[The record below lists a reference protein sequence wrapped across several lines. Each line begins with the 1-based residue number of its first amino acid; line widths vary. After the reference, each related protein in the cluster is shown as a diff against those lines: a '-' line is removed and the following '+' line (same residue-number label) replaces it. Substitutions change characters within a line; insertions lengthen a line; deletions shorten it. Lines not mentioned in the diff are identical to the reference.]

1 MNRIQVVE
9 RINEIADK
17 YKFRNHF
24 EIESQEVMDFC
35 RGIMQAQHLGL
46 NLDEEDLEFVQKILY
61 GA

>member
-17 YKFRNHF
+17 YKFRNNF

-35 RGIMQAQHLGL
+35 RGIMQAQYLGL

>member
-9 RINEIADK
+9 KINEISTK
-17 YKFRNHF
+17 YRFRDTF

-46 NLDEEDLEFVQKILY
+46 NLDEEDLNFVQKILY